1 MSQAYQD
8 AASAV
13 LIGDPDPA
21 RQALWREIFQ
31 RYFGAQVEAVDTFK
45 ELLRRARETG
55 SWQLI
60 LVADNLPLDETY
72 RNVLLPHYLLLLD
85 RDWSN
90 RLVCVLGEQLALGE
104 HGLTHKPLGL
114 HVPAGTSADTGPAWV
129 QEIVNQLRGLKQIWT
144 TRQLRRLHGGESE
157 ALAEAA
163 SQLVIE
169 LDDCLAELGRTEQ
182 MLEAD
187 QQEMEQLSA
196 ASERQLTELEHRVQY
211 VGTVGENH

>member
-1 MSQAYQD
+1 MSQAYHD
-8 AASAV
+8 APSAV

-31 RYFGAQVEAVDTFK
+31 RYFGAQVEAADTFK
-45 ELLRRARETG
+45 ELLRRARASG
-55 SWQLI
+55 QWRLI
-60 LVADNLPLDETY
+60 FVADNLPLDETY

-114 HVPAGTSADTGPAWV
+114 HVPAGTSADIGSAWV
-129 QEIVNQLRGLKQIWT
+129 QEMVNQLRGLKQVWP
-144 TRQLRRLHGGESE
+144 TRQLRRLHGGESD
-157 ALAEAA
+157 AVAEAV

-182 MLEAD
+182 WLEAD
-187 QQEMEQLSA
+187 QQETEQLSS
-196 ASERQLTELEHRVQY
+196 ASERQLTELEHRVQH
-211 VGTVGENH
+211 VGTLGKNH